1 MKDKIMGRADED
13 TTLIGSLGI
22 IKKELFSID
31 VPELNRLM
39 EKAVST
45 KDRIIDQKCIV
56 FIGDTGS
63 GKTTLIKALYGC
75 KMCKK
80 TYKNINWITTAEPI
94 TDPDILAMHSFPI
107 SKSITRY
114 ISAVLPMRDMR
125 DEEIY
130 LVDTPGLK
138 DTGGIEVELAN
149 SYGVV
154 KALEQCREITIV
166 LVVSIY
172 SWGNKGGGLKLLV

>member
-1 MKDKIMGRADED
+1 MLIRKRVPTLSREIETQLNNMKNKITGRDKD
-13 TTLIGSLGI
+13 TTLTGSLAS

-75 KMCKK
+75 KMC
-80 TYKNINWITTAEPI
+80 
-94 TDPDILAMHSFPI
+94 
-107 SKSITRY
+107 
-114 ISAVLPMRDMR
+114 
-125 DEEIY
+125 
-130 LVDTPGLK
+130 
-138 DTGGIEVELAN
+138 
-149 SYGVV
+149 
-154 KALEQCREITIV
+154 
-166 LVVSIY
+166 
-172 SWGNKGGGLKLLV
+172 